1 MLIVII
7 SDFLCI
13 YKSDVFVP
21 DMPFHHEKLCLVVCC
36 LCLSFLLSHAHVS
49 HLCYLLPG
57 LPSCVFKPF
66 SVFPPVPWAPCKSVQ
81 PCLPCQG
88 SNSAKWNATTVRSFD
103 CLHSVLES
111 SLHAWGTAVKRKRE
125 SPWHHSFT
133 YRSLNTVVQLLVFFQ
148 IIAIY
153 TNMAFF
159 WLCGNN
165 DSL

>member
-1 MLIVII
+1 MELPGRRPRGRTKRRFMDAVKGRRYREPVEMESSDLLWQPLKRDKPKENRRWLMLIVII

-88 SNSAKWNATTVRSFD
+88 SNSAK
-103 CLHSVLES
+103 
-111 SLHAWGTAVKRKRE
+111 
-125 SPWHHSFT
+125 
-133 YRSLNTVVQLLVFFQ
+133 
-148 IIAIY
+148 
-153 TNMAFF
+153 
-159 WLCGNN
+159 
-165 DSL
+165 